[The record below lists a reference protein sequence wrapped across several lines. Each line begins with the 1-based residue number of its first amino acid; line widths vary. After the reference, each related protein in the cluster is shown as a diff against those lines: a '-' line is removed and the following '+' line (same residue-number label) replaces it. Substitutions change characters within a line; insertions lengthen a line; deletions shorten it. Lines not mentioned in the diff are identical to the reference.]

1 MVVRKVRQ
9 ALLEFDVI
17 TTREP
22 MFQFKDLQFD
32 YDPYP
37 IGYAKDVFPLSLYH
51 EMVSNYPAQE
61 LFQFKAKLGNK
72 YSLSEVNNPEQYQ
85 QFIRSNSIWKKVHDE
100 VKHPEFVTQVLDVL
114 AKNQVDLG
122 LSGKIDV
129 INDAAAARGA
139 RWRSAVESFRFG
151 VPKKKPIKTRFEFS
165 MLPADG
171 GHIRPHTDGP
181 NKFITLVIAC
191 MPENEWHSD
200 YGGGTAVLKAKEPNR
215 IFNHLN
221 KYQDFEETETL
232 KTFPFVP
239 NQCVLFVKTFNSLH
253 AVAPMTQAGSKIMRK
268 TLTINIETI

>member
-1 MVVRKVRQ
+1 M
-9 ALLEFDVI
+9 D
-17 TTREP
+17 TSREP
-22 MFQFKDLQFD
+22 LFKFKELQFD

-37 IGYAKDVFPLSLYH
+37 IGYAKDVFPTSLYN
-51 EMVSNYPAQE
+51 EMSSQYPPQE

-72 YSLSEVNNPEQYQ
+72 YSLSEVNNPEQYH
-85 QFIRSNSIWKKVHDE
+85 QFIRSSSIWTKVHDE
-100 VKHPEFVTQVLDVL
+100 VKHPAFVTQILDVL
-114 AKNQVDLG
+114 VEHNVDLG
-122 LSGKIDV
+122 LRDKIDV
-129 INDAAAARGA
+129 INDATAARRA
-139 RWRSAVESFRFG
+139 RWRSAVEAFRFG

-191 MPENEWHSD
+191 MPENEWRGD
-200 YGGGTAVLKAKEPNR
+200 YGGGTTVLKASEPHR
-215 IFNHLN
+215 IFNHVN

-253 AVAPMTQAGSKIMRK
+253 AVAPMTQVGSKIMRK